1 MVIDKQPTQRVSIVN
16 SLWTIS
22 LIFLWS
28 WAEYDSYILEQALR
42 LVSHH
47 SFWLVA
53 ELCIVCVCVCVR
65 VLLQFP
71 LTVSYGCV
79 LGCSCLPGFWEY
91 VLVLLKL
98 NSVCLLVLHL
108 AK

>member
-53 ELCIVCVCVCVR
+53 ELCIICVCVCVCVC
-65 VLLQFP
+65 VVA
-71 LTVSYGCV
+71 VSSYCILWVCPGMFLSSRFLGVCV
-79 LGCSCLPGFWEY
+79 SASKAELCL
-91 VLVLLKL
+91 
-98 NSVCLLVLHL
+98 SVSP
-108 AK
+108 AFG